1 MIYYFSATGNSW
13 TTAHYLAEKLQ
24 DSTFNISDAKAG
36 RMATDDERIGFVFPV
51 YCYDVPAFIQSFLRT
66 VELSPKAYI
75 YTVLTSGGGNG
86 NAMHSVKKIFE
97 KRGHKLAY
105 INAVTL
111 PDNTARLL
119 GGQYNMSTLNHQK
132 AALDQIASEILAGVK
147 NTEGLA
153 FKASHKAATVVTN
166 AFLGRASKTRYASKE
181 ICTNCG
187 VCEQVCSRNNIK
199 REAGN
204 VVFGKDC
211 VNCLACVHWC
221 PTAAIKHKNNVL
233 TTKEQY
239 HHPDVTIKEMIH
251 HQYEVMK

>member
-1 MIYYFSATGNSW
+1 MIYYFSATGNSL
-13 TTAHYLAEKLQ
+13 TTANYLAEKLQ
-24 DSTFNISDAKAG
+24 DSTFNISDAEAG
-36 RMATDDERIGFVFPV
+36 RVATGDERIGFVFPV
-51 YCYDVPAFIQSFLRT
+51 YCYDVPGFIQSFLRT
-66 VELSPKAYI
+66 VAINPKAYI

-119 GGQYNMSTLNHQK
+119 GGQYNRSTLNHQTM
-132 AALDQIASEILAGVK
+132 ALDQIASEIMAGTK
-147 NTEGLA
+147 NAEGLT

-166 AFLGRASKTRYASKE
+166 AFLGRASKTRYAAKE
-181 ICTNCG
+181 TCTNCG
-187 VCEQVCSRNNIK
+187 LCEKVCSRNNIEL
-199 REAGN
+199 EAGN
-204 VVFGKDC
+204 VVFGNDC

-221 PTAAIKHKNNVL
+221 PAAAIKHKNQVL
-233 TTKEQY
+233 SKEEQY
-239 HHPDVTIKEMIH
+239 HHPDVTINEMI